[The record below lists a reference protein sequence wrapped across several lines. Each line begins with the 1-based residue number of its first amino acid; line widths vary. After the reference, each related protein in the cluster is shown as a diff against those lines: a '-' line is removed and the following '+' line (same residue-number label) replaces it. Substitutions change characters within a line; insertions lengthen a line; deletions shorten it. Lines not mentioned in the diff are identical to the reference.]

1 MRDKI
6 SGDFPLSP
14 FEEGQSMRQL
24 SGLQNP
30 GRGGSWGAA
39 LGALLL
45 AIAAGLSALSTPARA
60 GSAEAEAA
68 ALMQAGTD
76 AIERG
81 VYDRAAAE
89 FSNALDSGGLT
100 AEGRALAYHHR
111 AVALQ
116 KAGQQDAAISDYT
129 KAIGSAALPDK
140 ILPKAYYNRGIA
152 LANAGQEAAAERDYL
167 EATRLVPDYAA
178 AYHNLANLE
187 RRRGDY
193 AAAIGHYTAA
203 IGNMKG
209 RDRKLP
215 LFGRALSFEQN
226 GQLALAANDLQ
237 QALDIDPEF
246 ELAAAKLNAISPM
259 LAANDD
265 ERQDAA
271 SNPRVVSAALAPFQT
286 GASGQERGQIIRVA
300 SIGGWRTTAT
310 RFPEP
315 KEAQSAAVA
324 ETSPPPGELITGS
337 LRHRE
342 PATELE
348 PLRLA
353 AALPAATGLSEAR
366 YRVQLGAFREA
377 ALASR
382 AWAEMAGEAAAVI
395 GGSSYAIQ
403 KADLG
408 DRGTFYRLRAGEFEL
423 MEDAKSACRALE
435 ARKIACFVVEG
446 DV

>member
-167 EATRLVPDYAA
+167 EATRLVPQSGQSGASPRR
-178 AYHNLANLE
+178 L
-187 RRRGDY
+187 RRRNRTLHGSHRQY
-193 AAAIGHYTAA
+193 ERPGPEASALWT
-203 IGNMKG
+203 
-209 RDRKLP
+209 
-215 LFGRALSFEQN
+215 RAVLRTKR
-226 GQLALAANDLQ
+226 
-237 QALDIDPEF
+237 P
-246 ELAAAKLNAISPM
+246 
-259 LAANDD
+259 
-265 ERQDAA
+265 
-271 SNPRVVSAALAPFQT
+271 V
-286 GASGQERGQIIRVA
+286 GAR
-300 SIGGWRTTAT
+300 
-310 RFPEP
+310 
-315 KEAQSAAVA
+315 
-324 ETSPPPGELITGS
+324 
-337 LRHRE
+337 RE
-342 PATELE
+342 
-348 PLRLA
+348 
-353 AALPAATGLSEAR
+353 
-366 YRVQLGAFREA
+366 
-377 ALASR
+377 
-382 AWAEMAGEAAAVI
+382 
-395 GGSSYAIQ
+395 
-403 KADLG
+403 
-408 DRGTFYRLRAGEFEL
+408 
-423 MEDAKSACRALE
+423 
-435 ARKIACFVVEG
+435 
-446 DV
+446 